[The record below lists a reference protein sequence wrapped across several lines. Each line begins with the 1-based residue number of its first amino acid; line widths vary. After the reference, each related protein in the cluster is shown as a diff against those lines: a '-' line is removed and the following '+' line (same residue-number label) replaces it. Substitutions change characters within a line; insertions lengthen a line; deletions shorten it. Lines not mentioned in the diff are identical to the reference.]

1 MEGFEFLSQLYVPIV
16 MAICLLVGYIMKHWI
31 KDVDNKIIP
40 TVLAVLGAVLA
51 CVNEWKITLDLV
63 AAGAITGLSATG
75 FHQMFKEWVEKR
87 NEKH

>member
-1 MEGFEFLSQLYVPIV
+1 MEGFEFLGQLYVPIV

>member
-1 MEGFEFLSQLYVPIV
+1 MEGFEFLGQLYVPIV

-87 NEKH
+87 NEKD